1 MAELLAPGGSLEG
14 IRAALMSGADAVYVG
29 GQKFGARAFALNPGT
44 DDLIRA
50 IDECHLH
57 GKKLYLTVNTLLRQ
71 DELCLELYDFLKPLY
86 EHGLDAVLVQ
96 DTGVFS
102 FIRKYFPS
110 LPIHASTQM
119 SISSADGARLLKK
132 MGASRIVPAREL
144 SLDEIR
150 KIRSSVDIEIECFV
164 HGALCY
170 CYSGQCLMSSMIGG
184 RSGNRGRCA
193 QPCRQIYSLEKE
205 GRRLSGDKEQYL
217 LSLKDI
223 CTLEILPDLIDC
235 GIDSFKIEGR
245 MKKPEYAAGVSSVYR
260 KYMDLYRREGRKN
273 YRVDPE
279 DICRL
284 MDLYNRGGFSQG
296 YYYVYNSRDMMSMK
310 RPNNAGT
317 RAAQTVKCAGGETT
331 LRALESLY
339 AGDVLEVSGRD
350 LKTGRR
356 NEIILKNDVPSG
368 RMFRVLVPGP
378 AVPAGRVL
386 VRTRCEHLL
395 ESIREDSSGQ
405 LRQPVSGAFTVLED
419 GSMTLTVKK
428 ETVREEKFC
437 PDSSH
442 LPDETV
448 TVAAGGAQKALKCA
462 ITKEDIKK
470 QLEKTGDTP
479 FYFRTL
485 TINMPDH
492 LFIPVKLLN
501 ELRRRALDTLQ
512 MNVLQSFER
521 RDAVPKTEE
530 KAEAEVKISA
540 VDSSQTDGGKKK
552 GSLPVLAASFETED
566 QFRALL
572 KVPEISSLRED
583 CLTALDR
590 GSSESESELISLA
603 HAQGKSLF
611 LVLPPVWR
619 QSVQNKF
626 FGIFT
631 QELLSRYD
639 GFVLR
644 NMEQLERFG
653 NSPVRGR
660 ECLIADSSLYSF
672 NSWAAG
678 FLRKNGIDVTTLPV
692 ELNAHQ
698 IARRSNGSCK
708 GDELIVYGFLPVMTT
723 SSCSLKNTGN
733 CRHTSSRYT
742 LTDKTG
748 AVFPAEN
755 HCGICTNILYNS
767 QPVNLQPCAADIQKL
782 APGILRLSF
791 TSESGAETEKISRS
805 FADVFLNGAS
815 AQDTSGTRGHFRRGV
830 D

>member
-1 MAELLAPGGSLEG
+1 
-14 IRAALMSGADAVYVG
+14 
-29 GQKFGARAFALNPGT
+29 
-44 DDLIRA
+44 
-50 IDECHLH
+50 
-57 GKKLYLTVNTLLRQ
+57 
-71 DELCLELYDFLKPLY
+71 
-86 EHGLDAVLVQ
+86 
-96 DTGVFS
+96 
-102 FIRKYFPS
+102 
-110 LPIHASTQM
+110 
-119 SISSADGARLLKK
+119 
-132 MGASRIVPAREL
+132 
-144 SLDEIR
+144 
-150 KIRSSVDIEIECFV
+150 
-164 HGALCY
+164 
-170 CYSGQCLMSSMIGG
+170 
-184 RSGNRGRCA
+184 
-193 QPCRQIYSLEKE
+193 
-205 GRRLSGDKEQYL
+205 
-217 LSLKDI
+217 
-223 CTLEILPDLIDC
+223 
-235 GIDSFKIEGR
+235 
-245 MKKPEYAAGVSSVYR
+245 
-260 KYMDLYRREGRKN
+260 
-273 YRVDPE
+273 
-279 DICRL
+279 
-284 MDLYNRGGFSQG
+284 
-296 YYYVYNSRDMMSMK
+296 
-310 RPNNAGT
+310 
-317 RAAQTVKCAGGETT
+317 
-331 LRALESLY
+331 
-339 AGDVLEVSGRD
+339 
-350 LKTGRR
+350 
-356 NEIILKNDVPSG
+356 
-368 RMFRVLVPGP
+368 
-378 AVPAGRVL
+378 
-386 VRTRCEHLL
+386 
-395 ESIREDSSGQ
+395 
-405 LRQPVSGAFTVLED
+405 
-419 GSMTLTVKK
+419 
-428 ETVREEKFC
+428 
-437 PDSSH
+437 
-442 LPDETV
+442 
-448 TVAAGGAQKALKCA
+448 
-462 ITKEDIKK
+462 
-470 QLEKTGDTP
+470 
-479 FYFRTL
+479 
-485 TINMPDH
+485 
-492 LFIPVKLLN
+492 
-501 ELRRRALDTLQ
+501 

-540 VDSSQTDGGKKK
+540 VDSSQASGGKK

-590 GSSESESELISLA
+590 GSSEGESELISLA
-603 HAQGKSLF
+603 HAQGKSLL

-619 QSVQNKF
+619 LSVQNKF

-805 FADVFLNGAS
+805 FADVFLNGAP